1 MVDLTFALEFG
12 LGFLL
17 VHSGFALGLFSTGIY
32 SSLVI
37 FAAHLLLVCCSL
49 AFTLSLLACIP
60 NLLLQDFLLVFSWFA
75 PGSFRVCSGS
85 ILY

>member
-32 SSLVI
+32 SLLVI
-37 FAAHLLLVCCSL
+37 SSEFCCSL